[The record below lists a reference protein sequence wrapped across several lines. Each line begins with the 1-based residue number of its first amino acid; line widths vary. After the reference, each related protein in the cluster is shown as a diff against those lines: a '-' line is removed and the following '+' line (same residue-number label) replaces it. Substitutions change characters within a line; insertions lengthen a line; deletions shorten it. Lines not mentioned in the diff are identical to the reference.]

1 MEKWKV
7 WSLLRASLCVMS
19 MCAYRAGSAGMQALA
34 VRAASSGR
42 LNSCE
47 VGAPQLA
54 AAQALKVLR
63 CQLEMA

>member
-1 MEKWKV
+1 
-7 WSLLRASLCVMS
+7 
-19 MCAYRAGSAGMQALA
+19 MQALA
-34 VRAASSGR
+34 VRDASSGR

>member
-1 MEKWKV
+1 
-7 WSLLRASLCVMS
+7 MS

-47 VGAPQLA
+47 VGTPQLA
-54 AAQALKVLR
+54 AA
-63 CQLEMA
+63 